1 MQRVHAIAR
10 DKAVFSASDYTCL
23 LKLPPGRLD
32 ALIKLPPAAQRAT
45 ELKREVNAPSS
56 QAAASTLVPTRGHGT
71 GSTRHIRDAV
81 LSDLSR
87 LGFDVAADVVHVE
100 VAYDCSREVKQL
112 QRLETLRAEQ
122 QELLAKELMMRRTS
136 TREGSVARGSGRS
149 DSNSGRSS
157 GCGTSPTYTGSPGG
171 WRGEGGAEGR
181 RVRARLRRVDE
192 ESDLCRASL
201 AELEH
206 TPHTPTGDVFV
217 IFETQMAR
225 NRLLRAWKDSRGRG
239 VWEVAREIAHDRWA
253 TKTREVELKAL
264 NVWHESTIT
273 VAPEPSAVQWVNLE
287 FQPNVRR
294 WRTLRTYLATA
305 LLITLNAG
313 LIVGVKVIKNLE
325 AFGELPSELQML
337 ITFGSASL
345 TALTN
350 IALSLVIRALTSA
363 ERHQTNDQEEVSL
376 MAKLGAAYAMN
387 TIIIPAAVQSFPYLV
402 TQAWYESSG
411 VVAEVISLIIADAAV
426 IFLLAMPAIPI
437 INRYIRAPLFAKS
450 QLQLSSLW
458 SPHKVSVGWLYASV
472 LKTVGLA
479 LVYAPLWPPVYL
491 LSAAACLIHYG
502 CISFALT
509 FWVAAPAQ
517 LADQLMHTMRSI
529 LAAMI
534 LLRSLIELLGATK
547 AQPDQALSFAAAA
560 RFALSVLCV
569 TLYAAAPLGRVRCL
583 QGYENDYDTT
593 GAVRYSDV
601 SKLTGQALERYRC
614 PAAYPENERDAK
626 SLEQRSILEHPS
638 AWQLATQAEAEAE
651 NATAAYEAGSAEASQ
666 V

>member
-10 DKAVFSASDYTCL
+10 DKAVFSAADYTCL
-23 LKLPPGRLD
+23 LKLPHGRLD

-71 GSTRHIRDAV
+71 GSTRHIRDAI

-87 LGFDVAADVVHVE
+87 LGFEVAADVVHVE

-112 QRLETLRAEQ
+112 QRLRALRAEQ
-122 QELLAKELMMRRTS
+122 QELLARELMMRRTS
-136 TREGSVARGSGRS
+136 TREGSVARASGRS
-149 DSNSGRSS
+149 NSSSGRSS
-157 GCGTSPTYTGSPGG
+157 GCGTSPTCTGSPGG
-171 WRGEGGAEGR
+171 WRGDGGAEGR
-181 RVRARLRRVDE
+181 RVRALLRRVDE

-225 NRLLRAWKDSRGRG
+225 NRLLRMWKDSRGRG
-239 VWEVAREIAHDRWA
+239 MWENAHDRWA
-253 TKTREVELKAL
+253 TKTREVELEAL

-294 WRTLRTYLATA
+294 WRTFRTYLATA

-313 LIVGVKVIKNLE
+313 LIVGVKLIKNLE
-325 AFGELPSELQML
+325 AFGELSSELQML

-350 IALSLVIRALTSA
+350 IALKVVIRALTSA

-426 IFLLAMPAIPI
+426 IFLVAMPAIPI
-437 INRYIRAPLFAKS
+437 VNRYIRAPLFAKS

-479 LVYAPLWPPVYL
+479 LIYAPLWPPVYL
-491 LSAAACLIHYG
+491 LSAVACLIHYG

-560 RFALSVLCV
+560 RFALSVLLV
-569 TLYAAAPLGRVRCL
+569 TLYAAAPLKRVRCL
-583 QGYENDYDTT
+583 QGYENDDDTT

-614 PAAYPENERDAK
+614 PAAYPENGRDAK

-638 AWQLATQAEAEAE
+638 AWQLASQAEAEAE
-651 NATAAYEAGSAEASQ
+651 NAMATSEAGNAEDSQ
-666 V
+666 I